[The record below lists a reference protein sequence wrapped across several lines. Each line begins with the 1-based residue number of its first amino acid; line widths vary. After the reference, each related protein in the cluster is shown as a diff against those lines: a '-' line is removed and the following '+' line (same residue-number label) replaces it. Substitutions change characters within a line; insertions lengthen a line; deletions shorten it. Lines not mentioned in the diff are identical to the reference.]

1 MDFSAFHFIEVDS
14 LIQVAEFRYQ
24 LSTKD
29 YGRKLL
35 STAIEWN
42 NAMLVIENASIGWDV
57 VTSIVETGYSNLYYS
72 PKSEIVGTQID
83 LYVEKFDRGDGMVPG
98 FSMNQRTRPL
108 VIEKARSFIEERTVI
123 IRSQRLLDE
132 LRVFIWKNGKAQAL
146 HGYNDDLVMAFSI
159 GLFLRDTA
167 IRFRQTAMDLTY
179 ASLNSFHNSTQ
190 GYQVYS
196 GNQPMQNNPWQLQTG
211 NNQSEDL
218 TWILG

>member
-1 MDFSAFHFIEVDS
+1 M
-14 LIQVAEFRYQ
+14 IQVAEFKDQ
-24 LSTKD
+24 LATKEF
-29 YGRKLL
+29 GRKLL

-57 VTSIVETGYSNLYYS
+57 VTSIQENGYHNLYYS

-108 VIEKARSFIEERTVI
+108 VIEKSRSFLEEKSVV

-132 LRVFIWKNGKAQAL
+132 LRVFIWKNGKPQAL
-146 HGYNDDLVMAFSI
+146 HGYNDDLVMSFSI
-159 GLFLRDTA
+159 ALFLRDTA

-179 ASLNSFHNSTQ
+179 ASLNNFSNSNQSFQ
-190 GYQVYS
+190 IYS
-196 GNQPMQNNPWQLQTG
+196 GKPTGVNNPWEMQIG
-211 NNQSEDL
+211 NNQSDN
-218 TWILG
+218 LGWLLG